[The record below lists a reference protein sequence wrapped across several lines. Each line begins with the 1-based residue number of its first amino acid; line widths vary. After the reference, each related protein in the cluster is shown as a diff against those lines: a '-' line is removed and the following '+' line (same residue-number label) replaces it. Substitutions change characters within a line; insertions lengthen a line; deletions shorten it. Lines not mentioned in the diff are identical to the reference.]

1 MKTIISF
8 LAVAILVFSTSCGGK
23 KAGADCGPEMTRFMA
38 GLGSSAKVSAALKQ
52 YGKDSLDTKDMGMY
66 DLKDPK
72 IVFCDKKEDKEVC
85 TFEAKAGMTVRTY
98 TLGWEKGKIVSV
110 EDKGMK

>member
-1 MKTIISF
+1 MKKLITL
-8 LAVAILVFSTSCGGK
+8 LAVSVMLFSTSCGGP
-23 KAGADCGPEMTRFMA
+23 KAGADCCPEMTGFMA

-66 DLKDPK
+66 DLTDAK
-72 IVFCDKKEDKEVC
+72 IVSCSKAEGKETC

-98 TLGWEKGKIVSV
+98 TLGWDKGKIVSV

>member
-1 MKTIISF
+1 MKKLVSIF
-8 LAVAILVFSTSCGGK
+8 AVAVLLFSTSCGGK
-23 KAGADCGPEMTRFMA
+23 KAGADCSPEMTGFMA

-66 DLKDPK
+66 DLTDPK
-72 IVFCDKKEDKEVC
+72 IVSCDKKDGKETC

-98 TLGWEKGKIVSV
+98 TLGWDKGKIVSV